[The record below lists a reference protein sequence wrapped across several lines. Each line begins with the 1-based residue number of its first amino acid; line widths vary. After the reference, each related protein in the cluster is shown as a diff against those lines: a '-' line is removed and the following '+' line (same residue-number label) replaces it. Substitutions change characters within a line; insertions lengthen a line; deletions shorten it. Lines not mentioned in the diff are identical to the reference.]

1 MIEKRKS
8 WQNNIAEYDVNHLVF
23 LDESG
28 VNTNMSRI
36 YGRAMGGNRTE
47 DKIPLTKPQSTTIL
61 SSVRLNGE
69 TAYTIYQGGTTKEK
83 FIAYLKD
90 VLIPT
95 LHEGDV
101 VIMDNMRTHCSN
113 EVKKV
118 FNDANVSFLYLP
130 PYSPDFNPIE
140 KMWSKVKSVLR
151 MLKERDASLLS
162 SAIAKA
168 FEKIYPSDCIGWF
181 DSCGLSF

>member
-1 MIEKRKS
+1 MLLKGNVPGVIEKRES

-83 FIAYLKD
+83 FIVTY
-90 VLIPT
+90 
-95 LHEGDV
+95 
-101 VIMDNMRTHCSN
+101 NQ
-113 EVKKV
+113 
-118 FNDANVSFLYLP
+118 
-130 PYSPDFNPIE
+130 
-140 KMWSKVKSVLR
+140 
-151 MLKERDASLLS
+151 
-162 SAIAKA
+162 
-168 FEKIYPSDCIGWF
+168 
-181 DSCGLSF
+181 